1 MVNIGKRNSL
11 RIVRSAPPG
20 FYLDGEN
27 LGEILLPGRYITPAM
42 SVGGLVDVFI
52 YRDSEDRL
60 VATTTQPLVA
70 VGQFAALRIV
80 SVKAGVGAFLF
91 WGLDKDLLLPIREMD
106 GPVNPGDHLV
116 VHVMLDKRTDRLVAS
131 ARLNRHLDL
140 TPPPYHEGQSV
151 QLLVASKSPLGYNLI
166 VNHAHRGLIYHTEVP
181 APLKVGQVVDG
192 YVRAIRPDGKLD
204 LALGHAGYRRIAQ
217 VTDTVLEKLK
227 AAGGS
232 MPYHDNSLPEEI
244 RDVFGVS
251 KKAFK
256 QAIGSLFRDR
266 LIYIDADG
274 IRLRSAGAD
283 TSPAEQ

>member
-1 MVNIGKRNSL
+1 MVAIGKRNSL

-60 VATTTQPLVA
+60 VATTTQPLAV

-91 WGLDKDLLLPIREMD
+91 WGLEKDLLLPIREMD
-106 GPVNPGDHLV
+106 GPVKPGEFV
-116 VHVMLDKRTDRLVAS
+116 VVNVALDKRTDRLVAS

-181 APLKVGQVVDG
+181 SPLKVGQVVDG

-274 IRLRSAGAD
+274 IRLRSAGGEGK
-283 TSPAEQ
+283 S